1 MASAT
6 SPHMDHAE
14 RTGSST
20 PTLRRRPWQQT
31 AANGNQ
37 TPSPFSS
44 PFDFLLQSTSAPRVA
59 EQRRARQLLFRGFS
73 TLQNGTSQV
82 THDFAV
88 AKLRKLLSEETEI
101 FVPDEV
107 QKEIY
112 GNDTGTAMVPRLFK
126 KLLVDI
132 KFSFIVRPVTIED
145 ARRFV
150 QWAYQHKVHY
160 TIRGAGTWP
169 FGGCIPLEGAKIL
182 DLSYLDFIDVDAA
195 AYMITVGPG
204 ALFPTLR
211 KALKEYGLALRQDIT
226 NPNSGTLCGWIVT
239 GGLGIGA
246 YKYGGVKNSVAALL
260 IIMPHGELKVLNKD
274 EEEFDLFF
282 GSEGQLGLV
291 VGARVRVKEYETASK
306 PFALVLPT
314 REAVQEFIQLV
325 GNANLQP
332 SSIIYFDRE
341 FVKLTMEIEHEH
353 LEEASHRALE
363 RNDEKRL
370 QEAREDLQAWH
381 GLGEP
386 DHVLVLNFDT
396 AEDYEAAVRSR
407 LFGASGAHLRH
418 GQLHYRQLPTALAH
432 TFWEHR
438 YKPVQMKQK
447 GPSMLVSETVI
458 PLAAF
463 PQYMQLLRRTL
474 RTLLDLEIKTEAHAI
489 NKEEMLIQS
498 ILLADTKT
506 FRHKLYFALVPY
518 MTQMALHFGAK
529 PYGIG
534 IWNLP
539 FLRAFRKSFPEK
551 FEKMSALKARSDERK
566 LINRGKFLNASKQ
579 RLITRF
585 AFGTMARAQEI
596 IVRLFD
602 RSAEDPKRYL
612 KHPLTG
618 AIWKIGTMLFPKV
631 VPATLKAERH
641 PLAEITSVCAECDSC
656 ERVCPTSDVFGLLG
670 PATPI
675 TRRKTANRIAAGEEI
690 SQEEALGFLVCTR
703 CDNCT
708 RVCPTNIPLTKL
720 YDMVEA
726 DQNFIRSLSLNKQQK
741 VEFIDRFWQIMKESP
756 QYLPHTL
763 AQQKEEKSHLQHG
776 LKVIYPR
783 GYEYG
788 KLFID
793 PETCIRCGMCSHE
806 NACTYGARIGHAREI
821 PELLH
826 LNCALCN
833 ACVNY
838 CPQNKAA
845 QMERESLDRV
855 INAAI
860 DLEEKKYW
868 IKRQGRI
875 HDTTVVQRSTQVTE
889 MSDLYVTE
897 QIIMEIDKEASTGQI
912 PVSGMGQGDR
922 HMGIGFDAERFSHFH
937 IVGPAQNRLHEGDPD
952 EELSVILGKR
962 EDFCKFDGNGRL
974 VAQASLP
981 ANEATQ
987 KLQSTGN
994 AGSMPALLSR
1004 QLKLR
1009 TPIMYNVIE
1018 QLCNGKIELAMM
1030 KVAEKQS
1037 SLVVMYL
1044 QTVLDY
1050 YEYFL
1055 REGKYHRLPRVIMP
1069 RVDHELMHRLT
1080 VNPNTNRELLLD
1092 FWGMPAFE
1100 LKHEANLSRT
1110 LQFIR
1115 DCSRN
1120 EAGQQPLISGYLE
1133 ISEYDLIGMSTLAP
1147 AIKQKVNEFL
1157 DLGVDILHVHGLRNK
1172 DEYFVTSNAVR
1183 ALHHYLLRIGLRHEV
1198 SIIASGGMRLASD
1211 TQKTIQRGAE
1221 ATLIDFAA
1229 LLALDPTAYRA
1240 YIENRTTTE
1249 KLLSMEV
1256 DWAVKR
1262 LNNQAESRKVQIL
1275 EVLGAAG
1282 FKDIKKTVGEEGR
1295 LIDFHELENR
1305 LQRDI
1310 FEDEEIIAHYAKLNE
1325 ELIASEPIPPAE
1337 QRRYSK
1343 LNEMIRPLP
1352 HPHDFYRLEETNQNL
1367 LKRDYVW
1374 PGSLIEA
1381 MGRMAAGDLA
1391 TLDLR
1396 HVKATGALGDGFDVM
1411 RILYNKDPMDISES
1425 ELENVKT
1432 ALRLDKDLILA
1443 GPWMFGGKSVGSI
1456 GLDTWR
1462 AHVIACRV
1470 LGTQCDTG
1478 EGGYPTSFFL
1488 NTKGEPI
1495 FFTENEMQ
1503 SLKPFFEN
1511 GRDYTIAEIREILLQ
1526 NGLKPETH
1534 LHIFEQLDLHPSLA
1548 PFHFMTVIDAEDEV
1562 FISTELKTGL
1572 FGVTK
1577 ETMQK
1582 ARRLVIAYSQGAKM
1596 GIGGHILA
1604 KKVNKLV
1611 SYLRG
1616 IEGLEELHLEGLET
1630 LVQRLG
1636 RIKNEKTHPLHTA
1649 AAPALHEIDHARE
1662 EKHVTG
1668 ELKTRLRELR
1678 ELIYNLH
1685 AENKLDELEFEN
1697 MLRETQNVINYVY
1710 TSIISPFPFHNCY
1723 SIEDVKAF
1731 IDVVRMINPNAVVSI
1746 KVSPSI
1752 DIEFIAAGL
1761 GRIGRDNT
1769 EEILKAK
1776 FSQEQEGYGE
1786 MAAAVAEYAKKYGM
1800 KIEIWLDGPRGGTG
1814 ASPNII
1820 KGQMGMHIEY
1830 AVPLIHNRLV
1840 RDGLRNQVSFFVS
1853 GGIRTYEDVIKT
1865 VALGADG
1872 VIWGTAPL
1880 VAIGCDRNRNCQDG
1894 CSRGIATSNLIM
1906 QKLRDVELNALQMV
1920 NTFVILQ
1927 MQVMRALAALGCK
1940 DIRELRGRHD
1950 KLHWIGLKERVD
1962 HRERLQNEIMK
1973 EAERDEDQQRRRVE
1987 MHAAAQSNCGVA
1999 AVNGTAPIPSYILDE
2014 TLACMKNR
2022 GMDGVGVAKALCFPQ
2037 HPEDY
2042 AYRVL
2047 VKGVLQKEMEE
2058 NLALQWQSEGRK
2070 FTTTELR
2077 ASARELVLH
2086 RRTKLTNAIR
2096 SVFLEPY
2103 FDFKDVQE
2111 AVRERYKCDAHGN
2124 ERDYREFGNDNTDPG
2139 DLYKFFVRVKSE
2151 VLQHY
2156 IETVLLADE
2165 TMITN
2170 GAAIKPQRMRS
2181 RFIAGMFPE
2190 ITHANYCSASKFMQK
2205 AEDLFVFQHALDL
2218 TRVLYV
2224 SEAPLAHLEKFAQQN
2239 GFAGNGHQVVGVKAL
2254 MENAWEDSEPYLQLL
2269 RDFSQAY
2276 PFAQY
2281 EHRYQN
2287 RRTRI
2292 AAVMS
2297 CGKNFATWKTAGR
2310 EVPWQTPDAPN
2321 NIIHVRLATGSVVEQ
2336 MNSHPFS
2343 SLHTALTHNGE
2354 TTNYEALKQRV
2365 EFFGLSPLAT
2375 TDTAV
2380 AALKFHLTADEWEY
2394 PDWALF
2400 ESFSPTTGDDLH
2412 LVDPALRPQ
2421 LEEVQRVE
2429 FASSPDGPY
2438 QYLCLRHNP
2447 YTQVTERVDLKDP
2460 ADLRPNVSAFWID
2473 KSNGRPRA
2481 FSIIS
2486 SEEQAI
2492 HRMLQLLDREGLIDG
2507 AMPDLTWVSSGMISR
2522 YKFDEQQRIQSF
2534 EFIDRYGQPI
2544 VPEDFG
2550 LHYSYDREKLH
2561 EPPATIKTQWNQLFN
2576 SEPQEVAR
2584 HLAVWDFNAYR
2595 WMLTCCVDAIT
2606 PPLIPPQGG
2615 ASRHSPLEGDK
2626 GGVGDVDGVNDVEPQ
2641 AKFAKVLHLLTWLN
2655 DYMRT
2660 LDTGNKAKS
2669 SLLDITRR
2677 ELNRLLDYTAE
2688 GLIPGHVYVNRKK
2701 AQQFNIKPAFER
2713 ECLVIDASGFL
2724 PEGTDPEFCLAAF
2737 LRRTYELGWRRY
2749 ILYRVSGQRLISTA
2763 VMGKRDTDDVEMD
2776 VYGAAGEY
2784 FGAFMQG
2791 GVIRLHGNAQNFCA
2805 MCMHHG
2811 DLYVFGNSGKVCG
2824 YASKGGKVFIM
2835 GNVVDRAWTNSVD
2848 DSRCQKLE
2856 VMILGAASKFAGESL
2871 MGGSIYFG
2879 GLHFD
2884 AAGKLRTN
2892 DRPYLGTKLLG
2903 GASRGNFFF
2912 FDPKNRLEPFQHAHG
2927 ILKEMNL
2934 PEWEKGLAKFK
2945 EILQL
2950 SNVAV
2955 MMEDGKE
2962 FIEVDGQQV
2971 QLSQENF
2978 KLIAPRGGLKGYESH

>member
-1 MASAT
+1 MASAIP
-6 SPHMDHAE
+6 PHFDYTGRA
-14 RTGSST
+14 GSSAAV
-20 PTLRRRPWQQT
+20 PRRRAWQHT
-31 AANGNQ
+31 GANGNQ
-37 TPSPFSS
+37 TASRSSS
-44 PFDFLLQSTSAPRVA
+44 PFDFLLQSSNAPRVA
-59 EQRRARQLLFRGFS
+59 EQRRARQLLFHGFS
-73 TLQNGTSQV
+73 ALQNEANAPSSN
-82 THDFAV
+82 DPEIIE
-88 AKLRKLLSEETEI
+88 LRKLLSAETEI

-112 GNDTGTAMVPRLFK
+112 GNDTGTAMVPRLLK
-126 KLLVDI
+126 RLLVDI

-150 QWAYQHKVHY
+150 EWAYQHKVHY

-169 FGGCIPLEGAKIL
+169 FGGCIPVEGAKIL
-182 DLSYLDFIDVDAA
+182 DLSYLDFVEVETATQ
-195 AYMITVGPG
+195 MITVGPG
-204 ALFPTLR
+204 VLFPTLR
-211 KALKEYGLALRQDIT
+211 KMLKEHGLALRQDIT

-246 YKYGGVKNSVAALL
+246 YKYGPVKNSVAALL
-260 IIMPHGELKVLNKD
+260 IITPRGELKALHKD
-274 EEEFDLFF
+274 DEEFDLFF
-282 GSEGQLGLV
+282 GSEGQLGIV
-291 VGARVRVKEYETASK
+291 VGALVRVKKDETASK
-306 PFALVLPT
+306 PFGLVLPT
-314 REAVQEFIQLV
+314 REAAQDFIQLV
-325 GNANLQP
+325 AHANLQP

-341 FVKLTMEIEHEH
+341 FVKLTVEIEREH
-353 LEEASHRALE
+353 LEAAAHRALE
-363 RNDEKRL
+363 RNDVERS
-370 QEAREDLQAWH
+370 QEAREDLQMLH

-396 AEDYEAAVRSR
+396 AEDYEVAVRSR
-407 LFGASGAHLRH
+407 LFGTSGANLRH
-418 GQLHYRQLPTALAH
+418 GQLSYRQLPTALAH
-432 TFWEHR
+432 MFWEHR

-458 PLAAF
+458 PLAVF
-463 PQYMQLLRRTL
+463 PRYMQLLRRTL
-474 RTLLDLEIKTEAHAI
+474 RALLDLEIKTEGHMI

-498 ILLADTKT
+498 LLLADTKT
-506 FRHKLYFALVPY
+506 LRHKLYFALVPY

-539 FLRAFRKSFPEK
+539 FLRAFKKAFPEK
-551 FEKMSALKARSDERK
+551 SAKMAALKGRSDEHK
-566 LINRGKFLNASKQ
+566 LINRGKFLNAGRQ
-579 RLITRF
+579 RLVARL
-585 AFGTMARAQEI
+585 AFNTMSRVQAWVIKLLDQR
-596 IVRLFD
+596 
-602 RSAEDPKRYL
+602 AEDPQRYL
-612 KHPLTG
+612 KSPLSG
-618 AIWKIGTMLFPKV
+618 AIWKIGTLLFPQV
-631 VPATLKAERH
+631 VPSKLKAERH

-670 PATPI
+670 PATPV
-675 TRRKTANRIAAGEEI
+675 TRRKTANRLAAGEEI
-690 SQEEALGFLVCTR
+690 SQAEALGFLVCTR

-708 RVCPTNIPLTKL
+708 RVCPTDIPLTKL
-720 YDMVEA
+720 YDLVEA
-726 DQNFIRSLSLNKQQK
+726 DQNFIRALSLGKQQK
-741 VEFIDRFWQIMKESP
+741 TEFIDRFWQIMKESR

-788 KLFID
+788 RLFID
-793 PETCIRCGMCSHE
+793 PDTCIRCGMCSHE
-806 NACTYGARIGHAREI
+806 NACTYGARLGHPREI

-855 INAAI
+855 IHQAV
-860 DLEEKKYW
+860 DLEEKKFW
-868 IKRQGRI
+868 INRQRRI

-962 EDFCKFDGNGRL
+962 EDFCKFDGDGRIVHGNGDAER
-974 VAQASLP
+974 
-981 ANEATQ
+981 
-987 KLQSTGN
+987 TG
-994 AGSMPALLSR
+994 PR
-1004 QLKLR
+1004 RLKLR

-1018 QLCNGKIELAMM
+1018 QLCNGKIELALM
-1030 KVAEKQS
+1030 KVAEKQG
-1037 SLVVMYL
+1037 SLVVMY
-1044 QTVLDY
+1044 TRSVLDY

-1055 REGKYHRLPRVIMP
+1055 REGYYQRLPAVIMP

-1080 VNPNTNRELLLD
+1080 VNPNTNREFLMD
-1092 FWGMPAFE
+1092 FWRMPAFE
-1100 LKHEANLSRT
+1100 LKHDANINRT

-1115 DCSRN
+1115 DSAHN
-1120 EAGQQPLISGYLE
+1120 AAGQQPLISGYLE
-1133 ISEYDLIGMSTLAP
+1133 ISEYDLVGINMLTP

-1172 DEYFVTSNAVR
+1172 DEYFVTSTAVQ
-1183 ALHHYLLRIGLRHEV
+1183 ALHHYLLRIGMRHEV

-1240 YIENRTTTE
+1240 YIENRATTE
-1249 KLLSMEV
+1249 RLLSMEV

-1295 LIDFHELENR
+1295 LIDFHQLENR

-1310 FEDEEIIAHYAKLNE
+1310 FEKEDAIAQYAELNQ
-1325 ELIASEPIPPAE
+1325 ELMASEPIPQAQ
-1337 QRRYSK
+1337 QRTYSS
-1343 LNEMIRPLP
+1343 LREMIRPLP
-1352 HPHDFYRLEETNQNL
+1352 QPHNFYRLDETNQNL

-1374 PGSLIEA
+1374 PGSLIES
-1381 MGRMAAGDLA
+1381 MGRMAAGDTA
-1391 TLDLR
+1391 MLDLR

-1411 RILYNKDPMDISES
+1411 RILYNKDPMDIPES
-1425 ELENVKT
+1425 DLEDINT
-1432 ALRLDKDLILA
+1432 SLRLSQDLILA

-1462 AHVIACRV
+1462 AHVIACRA

-1488 NTKGEPI
+1488 NAKGEPI
-1495 FFTENEMQ
+1495 FFTENEVQ
-1503 SLKPFFEN
+1503 EIKRFFES
-1511 GRDYTIAEIREILLQ
+1511 GRDYTIAEMRETLLQ
-1526 NGLKPETH
+1526 NGCNAETH
-1534 LHIFEQLDLHPSLA
+1534 PHIFAQFDLYPSLA
-1548 PFHFMTVIDAEDEV
+1548 SFHFMTVIDSEDEA

-1577 ETMQK
+1577 ETMKK
-1582 ARRLVIAYSQGAKM
+1582 ARRIVIAYSQGAKM

-1616 IEGLEELHLEGLET
+1616 IEGLEELNLEGLEA
-1630 LVQRLG
+1630 LAQRLA
-1636 RIKNEKTHPLHTA
+1636 RIQNEKEHPLRALTQ
-1649 AAPALHEIDHARE
+1649 PALAEIDQARA
-1662 EKHVTG
+1662 EKQVTA
-1668 ELKTRLRELR
+1668 ELRRRLREIR
-1678 ELIYNLH
+1678 EAIYNLH
-1685 AENKLDELEFEN
+1685 AGNRLDELEFEN
-1697 MLRETQNVINYVY
+1697 LLRESQNVIEYVY

-1731 IDVVRMINPNAVVSI
+1731 IDVVRMINPDAVVSI

-1769 EEILKAK
+1769 EEIVNAK
-1776 FSQEQEGYGE
+1776 FGPDASGQVGYSE
-1786 MAAAVAEYAKKYGM
+1786 MAAAVAEYARKYGM
-1800 KIEIWLDGPRGGTG
+1800 KIEVWLDGPRGGTG

-1840 RDGLRNQVSFFVS
+1840 RDGLRNHVNFFVS
-1853 GGIRTYEDVIKT
+1853 GGIRTYEDVIKA

-1920 NTFVILQ
+1920 NTFAIVQ

-1962 HRERLQNEIMK
+1962 HRARMHKEIAK
-1973 EAERDEDQQRRRVE
+1973 EVERDEDKQRQRAERQI
-1987 MHAAAQSNCGVA
+1987 ARAGQSNCGVA

-2022 GMDGVGVAKALCFPQ
+2022 GMDGVGVAKALCFPR
-2037 HPEDY
+2037 HPDDY
-2042 AYRVL
+2042 AYRVM
-2047 VKGVLQKEMEE
+2047 VKGALHKEMEE
-2058 NLALQWQSEGRK
+2058 NLALQWQAEGRSS
-2070 FTTTELR
+2070 FTAELR
-2077 ASARELVLH
+2077 AAARELVL
-2086 RRTKLTNAIR
+2086 RRRAKLMNSIYL
-2096 SVFLEPY
+2096 VFLEPC
-2103 FDFKDVQE
+2103 FDFKEPHE
-2111 AVRERYKCDAHGN
+2111 AALVRERYKCDENGN

-2139 DLYKFFVRVKSE
+2139 DLYTFFVRVKPE
-2151 VLQHY
+2151 VLQRY
-2156 IETVLLADE
+2156 IQEVLLAGDSPS
-2165 TMITN
+2165 
-2170 GAAIKPQRMRS
+2170 GGSHLHMRT
-2181 RFIAGMFPE
+2181 RFLRGMFSTVTPE
-2190 ITHANYCSASKFMQK
+2190 TYRYSPKFMQK
-2205 AEDLFVFQHALDL
+2205 AEDLFVLQHASEL
-2218 TRVLYV
+2218 TRVLYA
-2224 SEAPLAHLEKFAQQN
+2224 SEVPLEQLEKFVQN
-2239 GFAGNGHQVVGVKAL
+2239 NGPAGNGHALFDVETVV
-2254 MENAWEDSEPYLQLL
+2254 ENAMEEPEPYLRLMHE
-2269 RDFSQAY
+2269 FVQAY
-2276 PFAQY
+2276 PFAQF
-2281 EHRYQN
+2281 EHRYKE
-2287 RRTRI
+2287 RRTRL

-2310 EVPWQTPDAPN
+2310 EVPWQTPSAPN

-2343 SLHTALTHNGE
+2343 NLHTALTHNGE
-2354 TTNYEALKQRV
+2354 TTNYEALKQRI

-2447 YTQVTERVDLKDP
+2447 YTKVTERVDLKDP

-2473 KSNGRPRA
+2473 KSNPAAAGRA

-2486 SEEQAI
+2486 SEEQAV
-2492 HRMLQLLDREGLIDG
+2492 HRMLQLLDREGLVDG
-2507 AMPDLTWVSSGMISR
+2507 GVPDLTWVSGGMISR
-2522 YKFDEQQRIQSF
+2522 YEFDEQQRIQSF

-2550 LHYSYDREKLH
+2550 THYSCVREKLH
-2561 EPPATIKTQWNQLFN
+2561 DPPAAIRAQLRS
-2576 SEPQEVAR
+2576 SEFINCSAAEFGR
-2584 HLAVWDFNAYR
+2584 HLALWDFNTYR
-2595 WMLTCCVDAIT
+2595 WVLTRLVDEAVN
-2606 PPLIPPQGG
+2606 PGEGG
-2615 ASRHSPLEGDK
+2615 RAAPFNSAR
-2626 GGVGDVDGVNDVEPQ
+2626 NDSAQ
-2641 AKFAKVLHLLTWLN
+2641 ANLTQFTGVLHLLTWLN

-2660 LDTGNKAKS
+2660 LDTGGKAKS

-2677 ELNRLLDYTAE
+2677 ELNRLLDYTVQGFVAA
-2688 GLIPGHVYVNRKK
+2688 HVHVNRKK
-2701 AQQFNIKPAFER
+2701 VQQFSQKPAR
-2713 ECLVIDASGFL
+2713 EKETLVIDASGFL
-2724 PEGTDPEFCLAAF
+2724 AEGTDPEFCLAAF
-2737 LRRTYELGWRRY
+2737 LRQAYELGWRRY

-2811 DLYVFGNSGKVCG
+2811 YLYIFGNAGKVCG
-2824 YASKGGKVFIM
+2824 YASKGGKVFIL

-2848 DSRCQKLE
+2848 DVRCQKLE
-2856 VMILGAASKFAGESL
+2856 VMILGSASKFAGESL
-2871 MGGSIYFG
+2871 MGGDFCFG

-2884 AAGKLRTN
+2884 AAGKLCTN

-2912 FDPKNRLEPFQHAHG
+2912 FDPKNRLEPVQYAHG
-2927 ILKEMNL
+2927 ILKEISHQD
-2934 PEWEKGLAKFK
+2934 WERGLAKFK

-2955 MMEDGKE
+2955 TMKDGKE
-2962 FIEVDGQQV
+2962 FIEVDGKQV
-2971 QLSQENF
+2971 EFSQENF
-2978 KLIAPRGGLKGYESH
+2978 KLIVPRGGLKGYESH

>member
-1 MASAT
+1 MASTA
-6 SPHMDHAE
+6 PHLDYAD
-14 RTGSST
+14 RAGSST
-20 PTLRRRPWQQT
+20 SLLRRRAWQQT
-31 AANGNQ
+31 GANGDQ
-37 TPSPFSS
+37 PAASSGS
-44 PFDFLLQSTSAPRVA
+44 PFDFLLQSSSAERVA

-73 TLQNGTSQV
+73 ALPNGAAAPALNEAAV
-82 THDFAV
+82 TE
-88 AKLRKLLSEETEI
+88 LRQRLSKETEI

-132 KFSFIVRPVTIED
+132 KFSFIVRPVSVAD
-145 ARRFV
+145 ARQFV
-150 QWAYQHKVHY
+150 EWAYQHKVHY

-182 DLSYLDFIDVDAA
+182 DLSYLDFVQVDAA
-195 AYMITVGPG
+195 AHMITVGAG

-211 KALKEYGLALRQDIT
+211 KTLKDHGLALRQDIT

-246 YKYGGVKNSVAALL
+246 YKYGAVKNSVEALL
-260 IIMPHGELKVLNKD
+260 VITPRGELKALHKD

-282 GSEGQLGLV
+282 GSEGQLGMV
-291 VGARVRVKEYETASK
+291 VGARVQVKEYETASK

-314 REAVQEFIQLV
+314 REAAREFIQLV
-325 GNANLQP
+325 GQASLRP

-341 FVKLTMEIEHEH
+341 FIKLTVEIEREH
-353 LEEASHRALE
+353 LAEASHRALAHD
-363 RNDEKRL
+363 DEKRL
-370 QEAREDLQAWH
+370 QEAREDLQALH
-381 GLGEP
+381 PLGEP

-396 AEDYEAAVRSR
+396 AEDYELAVRSR
-407 LFGASGAHLRH
+407 LFGASGASLRH
-418 GQLHYRQLPTALAH
+418 GQLSYRQLPTALAH
-432 TFWEHR
+432 RFWEHR

-474 RTLLDLEIKTEAHAI
+474 RELLDLEIKTEGHVI
-489 NKEEMLIQS
+489 NPEEMLIQS

-539 FLRAFRKSFPEK
+539 FLRAFKKSFPQKYEK
-551 FEKMSALKARSDERK
+551 LAALKARSDERR
-566 LINRGKFLNASKQ
+566 LLNRGKFLNASKQ
-579 RLITRF
+579 RLLPRF
-585 AFGTMARAQEI
+585 AFNAMVRAQEI
-596 IVRLFD
+596 LVRLFD
-602 RSAEDPKRYL
+602 KNAEDPQRYL
-612 KHPLTG
+612 KNPLSG
-618 AIWKIGTMLFPKV
+618 AIWKIGTLLFPKV
-631 VPATLKAERH
+631 VPSTLKAERH
-641 PLAEITSVCAECDSC
+641 PLAEITAVCAECDSC

-670 PATPI
+670 AATPI
-675 TRRKTANRIAAGEEI
+675 TRRKTANRIAAGEAI
-690 SQEEALGFLVCTR
+690 SQAEALGFLVCTR

-708 RVCPTNIPLTKL
+708 RVCPTDIPLTRL

-726 DQNFIRSLSLNKQQK
+726 DQNFIRALGLNKPQK
-741 VEFIDRFWQIMKESP
+741 TEFIDRFWQIMKESP

-826 LNCALCN
+826 VNCALCN
-833 ACVNY
+833 ACVNF

-845 QMERESLDRV
+845 QLERTALDRAV
-855 INAAI
+855 AHAV

-868 IKRQGRI
+868 INRQQRI
-875 HDTTVVQRSTQVTE
+875 HDTTVVQRSTPVTE
-889 MSDLYVTE
+889 VSDLYVTE

-952 EELSVILGKR
+952 EELAVILGKR
-962 EDFCKFDGNGRL
+962 EDFCKFDGNGRI
-974 VAQASLP
+974 VSGHGP
-981 ANEATQ
+981 HT
-987 KLQSTGN
+987 
-994 AGSMPALLSR
+994 SR
-1004 QLKLR
+1004 LLKLR
-1009 TPIMYNVIE
+1009 TPILYNVIE

-1030 KVAEKQS
+1030 KVAERQGA
-1037 SLVVMYL
+1037 LVVMY
-1044 QTVLDY
+1044 TRTILDY

-1055 REGKYHRLPRVIMP
+1055 REGHYQRLPRVIMP

-1080 VNPNTNRELLLD
+1080 VNPNTNREFLLD
-1092 FWGMPAFE
+1092 FWSMPAFE
-1100 LKHEANLSRT
+1100 LKHDANIGRT
-1110 LQFIR
+1110 LPFIR
-1115 DCSRN
+1115 DSARH
-1120 EAGQQPLISGYLE
+1120 EGGQQPLISGYLE
-1133 ISEYDLIGMSTLAP
+1133 ISEYDLLGMSMLAP

-1172 DEYFVTSNAVR
+1172 DEYFVTSNAVQ
-1183 ALHHYLLRIGLRHEV
+1183 ALHHYLLRIGMRHEV
-1198 SIIASGGMRLASD
+1198 SIIASGGIRLASD
-1211 TQKTIQRGAE
+1211 SQKTIQRGAE

-1240 YIENRTTTE
+1240 YVENRTTTE

-1256 DWAVKR
+1256 DWAVQR
-1262 LNNQAESRKVQIL
+1262 LNHQAESRKVQIL

-1295 LIDFHELENR
+1295 LIDFHQLEHR

-1310 FEDEEIIAHYAKLNE
+1310 FEDEDILVRYAQLNE
-1325 ELIASEPIPPAE
+1325 ELITREPIAE
-1337 QRRYSK
+1337 EAQRHYAQLRG
-1343 LNEMIRPLP
+1343 MIRPLP
-1352 HPHDFYRLEETNQNL
+1352 QPHDFYRLEETNQNL
-1367 LKRDYVW
+1367 LKRDFVW
-1374 PGSLIEA
+1374 PGNLIESI
-1381 MGRMAAGDLA
+1381 GRMATGDLA
-1391 TLDLR
+1391 MLDLR

-1411 RILYNKDPMDISES
+1411 RILYNKDPMDIPEG
-1425 ELENVKT
+1425 ELEHINT

-1462 AHVIACRV
+1462 AQVIACRA

-1495 FFTENEMQ
+1495 FFTENEIQ
-1503 SLKPFFEN
+1503 TIKPFFEN
-1511 GRDYTIAEIREILLQ
+1511 GRNYTIAEVRQILTQ
-1526 NGLKPETH
+1526 NGCTPHTH
-1534 LHIFEQLDLHPSLA
+1534 AHVFAQLDLHPSLA
-1548 PFHFMTVIDAEDEV
+1548 PFHFMTVIDTDDEAY
-1562 FISTELKTGL
+1562 ISTELKTGL

-1616 IEGLEELHLEGLET
+1616 IEGLEELHLEGLEA
-1630 LVQRLG
+1630 LVKRLA
-1636 RIKNEKTHPLHTA
+1636 RIAGDENHPLYTIA
-1649 AAPALHEIDHARE
+1649 PPALAEADRARD
-1662 EKHVTG
+1662 EKHVTE
-1668 ELKTRLRELR
+1668 ELKRHLRELR
-1678 ELIYNLH
+1678 ERIYNLH
-1685 AENKLDELEFEN
+1685 AESKLDELEFEN
-1697 MLRETQNVINYVY
+1697 LLRETQNVINFVY

-1731 IDVVRMINPNAVVSI
+1731 IDIVRMINPHAVVSI

-1761 GRIGRDNT
+1761 GRIGKDNT
-1769 EEILKAK
+1769 DEIVATK
-1776 FSQEQEGYGE
+1776 FGKVQEGYGE
-1786 MAAAVAEYAKKYGM
+1786 MAAEVAAYARQYGM

-1830 AVPLIHNRLV
+1830 AVPLIHHRLV
-1840 RDGLRNQVSFFVS
+1840 RDGLRNHVSFFVS
-1853 GGIRTYEDVIKT
+1853 GGIRTYEDVIKA

-1906 QKLRDVELNALQMV
+1906 QKLRDVELNALQIV
-1920 NTFVILQ
+1920 NTFTILQ

-1962 HRERLQNEIMK
+1962 HRERLQKEVIK
-1973 EAERDEDQQRRRVE
+1973 EAERDETYERKPAEILPAR
-1987 MHAAAQSNCGVA
+1987 AGQSNCGVA

-2022 GMDGVGVAKALCFPQ
+2022 GMDGVGVAKALCFPDHQ
-2037 HPEDY
+2037 EDY

-2058 NLALQWQSEGRK
+2058 NLALQWRAEHRDAPTQ
-2070 FTTTELR
+2070 ELR
-2077 ASARELVLH
+2077 AAARELVLH
-2086 RRTKLTNAIR
+2086 RRAKLMNSIR
-2096 SVFLEPY
+2096 RVFLEPC
-2103 FDFKDVQE
+2103 FDFKTETE
-2111 AVRERYKCDAHGN
+2111 AARVRERYKGDAHGN
-2124 ERDYREFGNDNTDPG
+2124 ERDYREFGHDGTDPG
-2139 DLYKFFVRVKSE
+2139 DLYTFFVRVKPE
-2151 VLQHY
+2151 VLQHH
-2156 IETVLLADE
+2156 IETVLLAEGDAA
-2165 TMITN
+2165 TN
-2170 GAAIKPQRMRS
+2170 SAAARQRRMRTGFLS
-2181 RFIAGMFPE
+2181 GMFPK
-2190 ITHANYCSASKFMQK
+2190 ITRQNYQQSPHFMQK
-2205 AEDLFVFQHALDL
+2205 AEDLFVFQHSLEL
-2218 TRVLYV
+2218 TRLLYV
-2224 SEAPLAHLEKFAQQN
+2224 SEAAPEHLKRFAQQN
-2239 GFAGNGHQVVGVKAL
+2239 GFASQGHSSLHVKTI
-2254 MENAWEDSEPYLQLL
+2254 MENAQENPEPYLQLM
-2269 RDFSQAY
+2269 RDFIQAH

-2281 EHRYQN
+2281 EHRYEN
-2287 RRTRI
+2287 RRVRL

-2310 EVPWQTPDAPN
+2310 EIPWQTPAAPN

-2343 SLHTALTHNGE
+2343 NLHTALTHNGE

-2380 AALKFHLTADEWEY
+2380 AALKFHLTADEWQY

-2412 LVDPALRPQ
+2412 LVAPALRPQ

-2447 YTQVTERVDLKDP
+2447 YTKVTERVDLKDP

-2473 KSNGRPRA
+2473 QGNGGARA

-2492 HRMLQLLDREGLIDG
+2492 QRMLQLLDREGLIDG

-2522 YKFDEQQRIQSF
+2522 YQFDEQQRIRSF

-2550 LHYSYDREKLH
+2550 RHYSCSRATLH
-2561 EPPATIKTQWNQLFN
+2561 EPPPAIKAQLNLSRLLNSTPAEFARQLAT
-2576 SEPQEVAR
+2576 
-2584 HLAVWDFNAYR
+2584 WDFNTYR
-2595 WMLTCCVDAIT
+2595 WVLAH
-2606 PPLIPPQGG
+2606 G
-2615 ASRHSPLEGDK
+2615 
-2626 GGVGDVDGVNDVEPQ
+2626 VDGVKETQ
-2641 AKFAKVLHLLTWLN
+2641 TTFTRVLDLLTWLN

-2660 LDTGNKAKS
+2660 LDTGDKAKS
-2669 SLLDITRR
+2669 SLLDITRH
-2677 ELNRLLDYTAE
+2677 ELNRLLDGTAA
-2688 GLIPGHVYVNRKK
+2688 GLIEGHLHVNRKK
-2701 AQQFNIKPAFER
+2701 AQQFKNKPAFAK
-2713 ECLVIDASGFL
+2713 ECLVIDAAGFL

-2737 LRRTYELGWRRY
+2737 LRRAHELGWRRY
-2749 ILYRVSGQRLISTA
+2749 LLYRVSGQRLISTA
-2763 VMGKRDTDDVEMD
+2763 VMGTRDTDDVEME

-2791 GVIRLHGNAQNFCA
+2791 GGIRLHGNAQNFCG

-2811 DLYVFGNSGKVCG
+2811 ELYVFGNAGKVCG

-2848 DSRCQKLE
+2848 DARGQKLE
-2856 VMILGAASKFAGESL
+2856 VMILGSASKFAGESL
-2871 MGGSIYFG
+2871 MGGNFYFAG
-2879 GLHFD
+2879 VHFD

-2912 FDPKNRLEPFQHAHG
+2912 FDPKNRLESFQYAHG
-2927 ILKEMNL
+2927 ILKEMNQHD
-2934 PEWEKGLAKFK
+2934 WAKSLAKFK

-2950 SNVAV
+2950 SNVPV
-2955 MMEDGKE
+2955 MIKDGKE
-2962 FIEVDGQQV
+2962 FIEVDELEV
-2971 QLSQENF
+2971 ELSLQNF

>member
-6 SPHMDHAE
+6 SPHSDHAE
-14 RTGSST
+14 RAGAAGNL
-20 PTLRRRPWQQT
+20 LRRRSWQST
-31 AANGNQ
+31 AANGNPAS
-37 TPSPFSS
+37 TSS
-44 PFDFLLQSTSAPRVA
+44 PFDFLLQSSNARRVA

-73 TLQNGTSQV
+73 GLQNGALPAMNDTA
-82 THDFAV
+82 FAE
-88 AKLRKLLSEETEI
+88 LRKLLSAETEI

-107 QKEIY
+107 QREIY
-112 GNDTGTAMVPRLFK
+112 GNDTGTAMLPRFFK

-132 KFSFIVRPVTIED
+132 RFSFIVRPVTIED

-182 DLSYLDFIDVDAA
+182 DLSHLDFIAIDAA
-195 AYMITVGPG
+195 AHLITVGPG
-204 ALFPTLR
+204 ALFPAVR
-211 KALKEYGLALRQDIT
+211 KALREHGLALRQDIT

-246 YKYGGVKNSVAALL
+246 YKYGPVKNSVAALL
-260 IIMPHGELKVLNKD
+260 IITPRGELKVLNRED
-274 EEEFDLFF
+274 EEFDLFF
-282 GSEGQLGLV
+282 GSEGQIGIV
-291 VGARVRVKEYETASK
+291 AGACVRVKEFETASK

-314 REAVQEFIQLV
+314 REAVQEFIHLV
-325 GNANLQP
+325 VKAELRP
-332 SSIIYFDRE
+332 SAIIYFDRE
-341 FVKLTMEIEHEH
+341 FVKLTVEIEHEH
-353 LEEASHRALE
+353 LQAASQHALE

-370 QEAREDLQAWH
+370 HETREDLRAWQD
-381 GLGEP
+381 LGEP
-386 DHVLVLNFDT
+386 DHVLVLHFDT
-396 AEDYEAAVRSR
+396 AEDHEAAVRSR
-407 LFGASGAHLRH
+407 LFGAGGAALRH
-418 GQLHYRQLPTALAH
+418 GQLHYRQLSTALAH
-432 TFWEHR
+432 AFWEHR

-447 GPSMLVSETVI
+447 GPSMLVSETII
-458 PLAAF
+458 PLATF
-463 PQYMQLLRRTL
+463 PHYMRLLRRTL
-474 RTLLDLEIKTEAHAI
+474 RTLLDLEIKTEAHVI
-489 NKEEMLIQS
+489 NKDEMLIQS

-518 MTQMALHFGAK
+518 MTQMAVHFGAK

-539 FLRAFRKSFPEK
+539 FLRAFKKSFPEK
-551 FEKMSALKARSDERK
+551 HEKLAARKARSDERK
-566 LINRGKFLNASKQ
+566 LINRGKFINAGAQ
-579 RLITRF
+579 RVITRF
-585 AFGTMARAQEI
+585 AFGAMVRTQEI

-602 RSAEDPKRYL
+602 KSAADPKRYF
-612 KHPLTG
+612 KHPVTG
-618 AIWKIGTMLFPKV
+618 AIWKVGALLFPKV

-641 PLAEITSVCAECDSC
+641 PLAEITAACAECDSC
-656 ERVCPTSDVFGLLG
+656 ERVCPTSEVFGLFG

-675 TRRKTANRIAAGEEI
+675 TRRKTANRMAAGEEI

-708 RVCPTNIPLTKL
+708 RVCPTDIPLTRL
-720 YDMVEA
+720 YDLVEA
-726 DQNFIRSLSLNKQQK
+726 DQNFLRALALNKQQK
-741 VEFIDRFWQIMKESP
+741 SEFIDRFWQIMKESP

-776 LKVIYPR
+776 LKVLYPR

-788 KLFID
+788 RLFID

-806 NACTYGARIGHAREI
+806 NACTYGARLGRPREI

-826 LNCALCN
+826 VNCALCN
-833 ACVNY
+833 ACVNF

-845 QMERESLDRV
+845 QMEREALDRV
-855 INAAI
+855 INAAV

-868 IKRQGRI
+868 IGRQARI

-889 MSDLYVTE
+889 MADLYVTE

-962 EDFCKFDGNGRL
+962 EDFCRFDNSGKILSGDGRHG
-974 VAQASLP
+974 A
-981 ANEATQ
+981 
-987 KLQSTGN
+987 
-994 AGSMPALLSR
+994 R
-1004 QLKLR
+1004 RLKLR
-1009 TPIMYNVIE
+1009 TPILYNVIE

-1030 KVAEKQS
+1030 KVAEKQGA
-1037 SLVVMYL
+1037 LVVMY
-1044 QTVLDY
+1044 TRTILDY

-1055 REGKYHRLPRVIMP
+1055 REGNYRRLPRVIMP

-1080 VNPNTNRELLLD
+1080 VNPNTNREFLLD
-1092 FWGMPAFE
+1092 FWNMPAFE
-1100 LKHEANLSRT
+1100 LKHDANISRT

-1115 DCSRN
+1115 DSARN
-1120 EAGQQPLISGYLE
+1120 EGGQQPLISGYLE
-1133 ISEYDLIGMSTLAP
+1133 ISEYDLLGMSMLAP

-1157 DLGVDILHVHGLRNK
+1157 DLGVDMLHVHGLRNK
-1172 DEYFVTSNAVR
+1172 DEYFVTSNAVQ
-1183 ALHHYLLRIGLRHEV
+1183 ALHHYLLRIGMRHEV
-1198 SIIASGGMRLASD
+1198 SILASGGIRLASD
-1211 TQKTIQRGAE
+1211 SQKTIQRGAE

-1240 YIENRTTTE
+1240 YIENRATTE

-1256 DWAVKR
+1256 DWAVQR
-1262 LNNQAESRKVQIL
+1262 LNHQAESRKVQIL

-1295 LIDFHELENR
+1295 LIDFHQLEQR

-1310 FEDEEIIAHYAKLNE
+1310 FEDEEIVARHARLNE
-1325 ELIASEPIPPAE
+1325 ELIAAEPIPPE
-1337 QRRYSK
+1337 QQRTYSQ
-1343 LNEMIRPLP
+1343 LRGMIRPLP
-1352 HPHDFYRLEETNQNL
+1352 QPHDFYRLEETNQNL

-1374 PGSLIEA
+1374 PGSLIET
-1381 MGRMAAGDLA
+1381 MGRMATGDPA
-1391 TLDLR
+1391 MLDLR
-1396 HVKATGALGDGFDVM
+1396 RVKATGALGDGFDVM
-1411 RILYNKDPMDISES
+1411 RILYNKDPMDIPEE
-1425 ELENVKT
+1425 ELEHIHT
-1432 ALRLDKDLILA
+1432 ALRLDKDLILS

-1462 AHVIACRV
+1462 AHVMACRV

-1495 FFTENEMQ
+1495 FFTENEVQ
-1503 SLKPFFEN
+1503 AIKPFFAS

-1526 NGLKPETH
+1526 NNFTAEQHP
-1534 LHIFEQLDLHPSLA
+1534 HIFEQLDWHPSLA
-1548 PFHFMTVIDAEDEV
+1548 PFHFMTVIDAEDEA

-1630 LVQRLG
+1630 LAKRLA
-1636 RIKNEKTHPLHTA
+1636 RIAAEEHHPLQQLA
-1649 AAPALHEIDHARE
+1649 QSALAEADHARGE
-1662 EKHVTG
+1662 RQVTE
-1668 ELKTRLRELR
+1668 ELKRRLREIR
-1678 ELIYNLH
+1678 EQVYALH
-1685 AENKLDELEFEN
+1685 AHNKIDELEFEN
-1697 MLRETQNVINYVY
+1697 LLRETQNVINYAY

-1761 GRIGRDNT
+1761 GRIGKDNT
-1769 EEILKAK
+1769 DEIVRAK
-1776 FSQEQEGYGE
+1776 FGKVQEGYGE
-1786 MAAAVAEYAKKYGM
+1786 MAAAAAQYARQYGM

-1820 KGQMGMHIEY
+1820 KGQMGMHVEY

-1840 RDGLRNQVSFFVS
+1840 RDGLRNHVSFFVS
-1853 GGIRTYEDVIKT
+1853 GGIRTYEDVIKA

-1894 CSRGIATSNLIM
+1894 CSRGIATSNLVM

-1962 HRERLQNEIMK
+1962 HRERLQREIIK
-1973 EAERDEDQQRRRVE
+1973 EAERDETPARTPAEV
-1987 MHAAAQSNCGVA
+1987 HPAAQSNCGVA

-2037 HPEDY
+2037 HPDDY
-2042 AYRVL
+2042 AYRVV

-2058 NLALQWQSEGRK
+2058 NLALQWRAARRQHA
-2070 FTTTELR
+2070 TAELR
-2077 ASARELVLH
+2077 AAARELVLH
-2086 RRTKLTNAIR
+2086 RREKLMNGICR
-2096 SVFLEPY
+2096 VFLEPY
-2103 FDFKDVQE
+2103 FDFHGGRD
-2111 AVRERYKCDAHGN
+2111 AALARERYKCDAAGR

-2139 DLYKFFVRVKSE
+2139 DLYTFFVRVKPE
-2151 VLQHY
+2151 VLHHFIESSLFAEEARATHDAAARQHRVR
-2156 IETVLLADE
+2156 T
-2165 TMITN
+2165 
-2170 GAAIKPQRMRS
+2170 
-2181 RFIAGMFPE
+2181 RFLRILFPE
-2190 ITHANYCSASKFMQK
+2190 INRQNYQQSARFLQK
-2205 AEDLFVFQHALDL
+2205 AEDLFVFQHALNL

-2224 SEAPLAHLEKFAQQN
+2224 SEVPQEHLEKFVRQH
-2239 GFAGNGHQVVGVKAL
+2239 GFAGNGPQSPEVQAVLERAL
-2254 MENAWEDSEPYLQLL
+2254 EDCEPYLRLMH
-2269 RDFSQAY
+2269 DFLQVY
-2276 PFAQY
+2276 PFSLY

-2287 RRTRI
+2287 RRTRL

-2310 EVPWQTPDAPN
+2310 EVPWQTPAAPN

-2365 EFFGLSPLAT
+2365 EFFGLTPLAT

-2447 YTQVTERVDLKDP
+2447 YTKVTERVDLKDP

-2481 FSIIS
+2481 FSIIA

-2492 HRMLQLLDREGLIDG
+2492 QRMLHLLDREGLIDG
-2507 AMPDLTWVSSGMISR
+2507 AMPDLTYVSSGMISR
-2522 YKFDEQQRIQSF
+2522 YKFDAQQQIQSF
-2534 EFIDRYGQPI
+2534 EFIDRYGRPI

-2550 LHYSYDREKLH
+2550 AHYSYEREKLH
-2561 EPPATIKTQWNQLFN
+2561 PPAHAAHFKNASHADPAQF
-2576 SEPQEVAR
+2576 AR
-2584 HLAVWDFNAYR
+2584 HLATWDFNTYR
-2595 WMLTCCVDAIT
+2595 WVLTQIVNESQTAAHFES
-2606 PPLIPPQGG
+2606 
-2615 ASRHSPLEGDK
+2615 AS
-2626 GGVGDVDGVNDVEPQ
+2626 Q
-2641 AKFAKVLHLLTWLN
+2641 LLTWLN

-2669 SLLDITRR
+2669 SMLDITRR
-2677 ELNRLLDYTAE
+2677 ELNRLLDCTAGE
-2688 GLIPGHVYVNRKK
+2688 TIAGYAHASRQK
-2701 AQQFNIKPAFER
+2701 AAAFNLGPAR
-2713 ECLVIDASGFL
+2713 EKDCLVIDAGGFL

-2737 LRRTYELGWRRY
+2737 LRRAYDLGWRRY

-2763 VMGKRDTDDVEMD
+2763 VMGRRDTDDVEMD

-2791 GVIRLHGNAQNFCA
+2791 GVLRLHGNAQNFCG

-2811 DLYVFGNSGKVCG
+2811 ELYVFGNAGKVCG

-2835 GNVVDRAWTNSVD
+2835 GNVVDRAWTNSVND
-2848 DSRCQKLE
+2848 ARGQNLE
-2856 VMILGAASKFAGESL
+2856 VLILGSASKFAGESL
-2871 MGGSIYFG
+2871 MGGNFYFG

-2912 FDPKNRLEPFQHAHG
+2912 FDPKNRLEPFQYAHG
-2927 ILKEMNL
+2927 ILQEMNQQD
-2934 PEWEKGLAKFK
+2934 WEKGLAKFK

-2950 SNVAV
+2950 SNVPV
-2955 MMEDGKE
+2955 MKKDGRE
-2962 FIEVDGQQV
+2962 FIEVDGKPV
-2971 QLSQENF
+2971 ELARKKF